1 MPRTHTARMTST
13 ARKPG
18 KNILDP
24 VFRYRPSHATDI
36 RETFE
41 RVRRELEHSRGR
53 QAAPV
58 NVVRLKATSRT
69 PN

>member
-1 MPRTHTARMTST
+1 MTST

-18 KNILDP
+18 RNILDP
-24 VFRYRPSHATDI
+24 AFRYRPSHATDI

-41 RVRRELEHSRGR
+41 RVRRELEDSRGR

-58 NVVRLKATSRT
+58 NVVRLSDELNTELT
-69 PN
+69 L